1 MSAKTV
7 WYFAYGSNMDAA
19 RMRERLKDVGGWQER
34 VPAVLEGWR
43 LVFNKVAWPDL
54 HHGFANIVPA
64 AGEEVEGCLYRLPGA
79 ALEAL
84 DHYEGVPN
92 HYVRREVTAKRRD
105 TGENLAVV
113 TYVAQS
119 EWVREGLKPSREYL
133 QHLLAG
139 EKCLSQEYFQRLRNV
154 L

>member
-1 MSAKTV
+1 MSAETV

-34 VPAVLEGWR
+34 VPAVLTGWR
-43 LVFNKVAWPDL
+43 LAFNKVAGQNP

-64 AGEEVEGCLYRLPGA
+64 AGEKVEGCLYRLPEA

-84 DHYEGVPN
+84 DRYEGVPD
-92 HYVRREVTAKRRD
+92 HYVRREVTVKRRD
-105 TGENLAVV
+105 TGESLAAV

-119 EWVREGLKPSREYL
+119 ERVREGLKPSREYL

-139 EKCLSQEYFQRLRNV
+139 EECLSQEYFQRLRNV